1 MMQQPIPTSIPTAH
15 LNVTMGAIFV
25 TWLPYLDMGLR
36 IVVSLVG
43 IYSGILYI
51 RKLRSK

>member
-1 MMQQPIPTSIPTAH
+1 MQQPIPTSPTSH
-15 LNVTMGAIFV
+15 FGVTLGAVFV
-25 TWLPYLDMGLR
+25 TWLPYIDMGLR